1 MIESIIEK
9 LKLLKLK
16 TCADNIIPVI
26 EGAKEK
32 NWSALQIIE
41 HLLDL
46 ELEIREKN
54 RIALRFKQS
63 RLLEKPTIDQFD
75 FDFHISRKKQKNR
88 ILNLMDLERNTI
100 QCESPLYHRYG
111 YDQSSDRCRS
121 RPFSVEKTPLLSI
134 SGSPCH

>member
-9 LKLLKLK
+9 FKRLKLK
-16 TCADNIIPVI
+16 TCAYNITQVI
-26 EGAKEK
+26 EEAKEK

-54 RIALRFKQS
+54 RITMRFKQS

-75 FDFHISRKKQKNR
+75 FNFHLSRKKQKNR
-88 ILNLMDLERNTI
+88 ILTSMLHKKMA
-100 QCESPLYHRYG
+100 
-111 YDQSSDRCRS
+111 S
-121 RPFSVEKTPLLSI
+121 RV
-134 SGSPCH
+134 